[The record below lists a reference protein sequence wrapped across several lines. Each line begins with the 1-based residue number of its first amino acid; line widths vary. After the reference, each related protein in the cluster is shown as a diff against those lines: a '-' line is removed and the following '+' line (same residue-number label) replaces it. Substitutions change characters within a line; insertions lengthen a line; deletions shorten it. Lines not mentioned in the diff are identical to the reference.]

1 MAKSKK
7 SKILASMLAVSTMA
21 VFYAAPVMAGD
32 GSIQAGTNVGGIKI
46 TIDRE
51 DFGQDGTADSGNY
64 MYYHYDGALGSQ
76 SKVSGQLFISSENIA
91 EALKGQNVTFG
102 AVTADTISA
111 ASGAFEVNSEGIVD
125 AASFN
130 ATTGDITTNKYSL
143 NTVGAGLA
151 TVEEKTAAMYHTTVN
166 GQHLTTISGKVV
178 AGGVTMQN
186 GNITT
191 TGTLVAREV
200 ANSSGVT
207 LSNLDNAVDTLNTSV
222 AGVTT
227 DITDLQ
233 NKTQNMS
240 AGRNYTTFKG
250 SLSTEGSISSGNSA
264 VQLRGNWGQ
273 EAAIDLRDTNNNY
286 ATLTATQL
294 ANINNVVQ
302 ENGNVVANSLNVAN
316 GAFEVTNDG
325 TVNGPGNFTIYNN
338 GVMYAP
344 DGGTI
349 GGVIFNN
356 DGSVAGTHFSIAAN
370 GEITATNFNA
380 GSYNLVDVGND
391 LTELQGTVDG
401 TTADITALEQKTAGI
416 NKSGAVTTVEGVAFA
431 QGHMDADAVVT
442 DELTVNGLSNLDGVR
457 VDNGSIYAD
466 NDSYVGGVQLAD
478 GLVNGVNMDNLR
490 GIERE
495 TYADGSG
502 MTTIEGATSFDQ
514 GGMSINTST
523 GTTAVSGGVATFRDN
538 NGSFTQIMGGDITAE
553 TLNGKNIDE
562 MFDTVTETNANV
574 GGIKRIDSNGDGT
587 LDTTTIEDTLSVS
600 SDQIL
605 AQTGSS
611 QLVITEDVAGLSSGN
626 ASFALSNNELQLSVA
641 GNGLLVN
648 QFGTN
653 LNGIVNFIG
662 HDGNSYTLANLEG
675 RVYDLEQKT
684 QNITSADPGQG
695 GGSEVPP
702 TDEGHTGFEGD
713 VTVGGDINADEGNF
727 NKVNTD
733 EITVGDSTFI
743 DGDSVNS
750 NEGNFKDKVTVGG
763 EGGTSITGDGM
774 TVGTADKGTTV
785 SDSGVSIK
793 NEYGSV
799 ETGVVDGKNDVVV
812 TDEDGN
818 RTSLVDTAGRVDNL
832 EQGVAE
838 LNNRVG
844 ELEDRIDKVGAMAAA
859 IANLRTMGYDPAAP
873 TEVAVGIGQYR
884 DETGAALGLFHY
896 PNRDF
901 MLSLSVSTSGD
912 EVMGGIGAT
921 WKFGRKS
928 PEKVAEIKKAQ
939 AEADVRRAEE
949 AKLAKAEEMKQ
960 AAKEAKIK
968 AQQERH
974 AKLAAER
981 AAQAEAAR

>member
-7 SKILASMLAVSTMA
+7 SKILAMA
-21 VFYAAPVMAGD
+21 LCASVMTGIYASPVMAEDLSVTLDGQGIVVVGTDVTGNFTIAGADIATALNGTELNLNSVTANTISNTGNNFFVGAEGD
-32 GSIQAGTNVGGIKI
+32 VSAVSGDFGGTVINAQGINVGSSKPFKLGQ
-46 TIDRE
+46 IDVTGRNL
-51 DFGQDGTADSGNY
+51 S
-64 MYYHYDGALGSQ
+64 
-76 SKVSGQLFISSENIA
+76 
-91 EALKGQNVTFG
+91 NVG
-102 AVTADTISA
+102 
-111 ASGAFEVNSEGIVD
+111 
-125 AASFN
+125 
-130 ATTGDITTNKYSL
+130 Y
-143 NTVGAGLA
+143 
-151 TVEEKTAAMYHTTVN
+151 
-166 GQHLTTISGKVV
+166 ISG
-178 AGGVTMQN
+178 
-186 GNITT
+186 
-191 TGTLVAREV
+191 
-200 ANSSGVT
+200 
-207 LSNLDNAVDTLNTSV
+207 DTLNFKTLNMGEDGNDTLAQITGDKVRAYNTAINAETGALTGADGSV
-222 AGVTT
+222 IGGVE
-227 DITDLQ
+227 
-233 NKTQNMS
+233 
-240 AGRNYTTFKG
+240 F
-250 SLSTEGSISSGNSA
+250 
-264 VQLRGNWGQ
+264 
-273 EAAIDLRDTNNNY
+273 
-286 ATLTATQL
+286 
-294 ANINNVVQ
+294 
-302 ENGNVVANSLNVAN
+302 NGNGTIEAAN
-316 GAFEVTNDG
+316 GAFDVDTNGNVTANRVTVGNTVVTGSSVTTNYLLADEGEIGSVMISGGLVDG
-325 TVNGPGNFTIYNN
+325 VDVSSLGQAFDSEI
-338 GVMYAP
+338 GV
-344 DGGTI
+344 I
-349 GGVIFNN
+349 GGITRTDENN
-356 DGSVAGTHFSIAAN
+356 DGI
-370 GEITATNFNA
+370 
-380 GSYNLVDVGND
+380 
-391 LTELQGTVDG
+391 
-401 TTADITALEQKTAGI
+401 
-416 NKSGAVTTVEGVAFA
+416 
-431 QGHMDADAVVT
+431 
-442 DELTVNGLSNLDGVR
+442 LD
-457 VDNGSIYAD
+457 
-466 NDSYVGGVQLAD
+466 
-478 GLVNGVNMDNLR
+478 
-490 GIERE
+490 
-495 TYADGSG
+495 T
-502 MTTIEGATSFDQ
+502 TTIEGSTSFDANGMNVGNGAVVANTDGSFSAGNGAFDVDTNGNVTANRVTVGNTVVTGTSVTTDVIYADEGQIGGTLIQ
-514 GGMSINTST
+514 GGFVNADNVFSANYNLEEVGDNLADLT
-523 GTTAVSGGVATFRDN
+523 GSVGNIGDNVAGITRDAEDGAVPGEG
-538 NGSFTQIMGGDITAE
+538 
-553 TLNGKNIDE
+553 
-562 MFDTVTETNANV
+562 
-574 GGIKRIDSNGDGT
+574 
-587 LDTTTIEDTLSVS
+587 TTTIEDTLSVS
-600 SDQIL
+600 GDSVL
-605 AQTGSS
+605 AQVGSS

-653 LNGIVNFIG
+653 LNGTVNFIG
-662 HDGNSYTLANLEG
+662 HDGNSYTLSDLEG

-684 QNITSADPGQG
+684 QNITSTDPGQG
-695 GGSEVPP
+695 GSSEVPP
-702 TDEGHTGFEGD
+702 TGDGHTGFEGD

-733 EITVGDSTFI
+733 EITVGNSTFI

-832 EQGVAE
+832 EQGVSE

-939 AEADVRRAEE
+939 AEADARRAEE

-981 AAQAEAAR
+981 AAQAEAAK

>member
-7 SKILASMLAVSTMA
+7 SKILAMA
-21 VFYAAPVMAGD
+21 LCASVMTGIYASPVMAEDLSVTLDGQGIVVVGTDVTGNFTIAGADIATALNGTELNLNSVTANTISNTGNNFFVGAEGD
-32 GSIQAGTNVGGIKI
+32 VSAVSGDFGGTVINAQGINVGSSKPFKLGQ
-46 TIDRE
+46 IDVTGRNL
-51 DFGQDGTADSGNY
+51 S
-64 MYYHYDGALGSQ
+64 
-76 SKVSGQLFISSENIA
+76 
-91 EALKGQNVTFG
+91 NVG
-102 AVTADTISA
+102 
-111 ASGAFEVNSEGIVD
+111 
-125 AASFN
+125 
-130 ATTGDITTNKYSL
+130 Y
-143 NTVGAGLA
+143 
-151 TVEEKTAAMYHTTVN
+151 
-166 GQHLTTISGKVV
+166 ISG
-178 AGGVTMQN
+178 
-186 GNITT
+186 
-191 TGTLVAREV
+191 
-200 ANSSGVT
+200 
-207 LSNLDNAVDTLNTSV
+207 DTLNFKTLNMGEDGNDTLAQITGDKVRAYNTAINAETGALTGADGSV
-222 AGVTT
+222 IGGVE
-227 DITDLQ
+227 
-233 NKTQNMS
+233 
-240 AGRNYTTFKG
+240 F
-250 SLSTEGSISSGNSA
+250 
-264 VQLRGNWGQ
+264 
-273 EAAIDLRDTNNNY
+273 
-286 ATLTATQL
+286 
-294 ANINNVVQ
+294 
-302 ENGNVVANSLNVAN
+302 NGNGTIEAAN
-316 GAFEVTNDG
+316 GAFDVDTNGNVTANRVTVGNTVVTGSSVTTNYLLADEGEIGSVMISGGLVDG
-325 TVNGPGNFTIYNN
+325 VDVSSLGQAFDSEI
-338 GVMYAP
+338 GV
-344 DGGTI
+344 I
-349 GGVIFNN
+349 GGITRTDENN
-356 DGSVAGTHFSIAAN
+356 DGI
-370 GEITATNFNA
+370 
-380 GSYNLVDVGND
+380 
-391 LTELQGTVDG
+391 
-401 TTADITALEQKTAGI
+401 
-416 NKSGAVTTVEGVAFA
+416 
-431 QGHMDADAVVT
+431 
-442 DELTVNGLSNLDGVR
+442 LD
-457 VDNGSIYAD
+457 
-466 NDSYVGGVQLAD
+466 
-478 GLVNGVNMDNLR
+478 
-490 GIERE
+490 
-495 TYADGSG
+495 T
-502 MTTIEGATSFDQ
+502 TTIEGSTSFDANGMNVGNGAVVANTDGSFSAGNGAFDVDTNGNVTANRVTVGNTVVTGTSVTTDVIYADEGQIGGTLIQ
-514 GGMSINTST
+514 GGFVNADNVFSANYNLEEVGDNLADLT
-523 GTTAVSGGVATFRDN
+523 GSVGNIGDNVAGITRDAEDGAVPGEG
-538 NGSFTQIMGGDITAE
+538 
-553 TLNGKNIDE
+553 
-562 MFDTVTETNANV
+562 
-574 GGIKRIDSNGDGT
+574 
-587 LDTTTIEDTLSVS
+587 TTTIEDTLSVS
-600 SDQIL
+600 GDSVL
-605 AQTGSS
+605 AQVGSS

-653 LNGIVNFIG
+653 LNGTVNFIG

-684 QNITSADPGQG
+684 QNITSTDPGQG
-695 GGSEVPP
+695 GSSEVPP
-702 TDEGHTGFEGD
+702 TGDGHTGFEGD
-713 VTVGGDINADEGNF
+713 VIVGGDINADAGNF

-733 EITVGDSTFI
+733 EITVGDNTFI

-832 EQGVAE
+832 EQGVSE

-939 AEADVRRAEE
+939 AEADARRAEE

-981 AAQAEAAR
+981 AAQAEAAK

>member
-1 MAKSKK
+1 
-7 SKILASMLAVSTMA
+7 MLAVSTMA
-21 VFYAAPVMAGD
+21 VFYAAPVMAED
-32 GSIQAGTNVGGIKI
+32 LSVDVG
-46 TIDRE
+46 
-51 DFGQDGTADSGNY
+51 
-64 MYYHYDGALGSQ
+64 
-76 SKVSGQLFISSENIA
+76 
-91 EALKGQNVTFG
+91 
-102 AVTADTISA
+102 
-111 ASGAFEVNSEGIVD
+111 
-125 AASFN
+125 
-130 ATTGDITTNKYSL
+130 
-143 NTVGAGLA
+143 
-151 TVEEKTAAMYHTTVN
+151 
-166 GQHLTTISGKVV
+166 
-178 AGGVTMQN
+178 N
-186 GNITT
+186 GNNELSTSIHIDMPFGPDIDIPVLPV
-191 TGTLVAREV
+191 TGTLTIAGSDIATALTDTNLTLNSVTANTIGTTGNNFIVGTEGDV
-200 ANSSGVT
+200 SANSVTTSGNVVT
-207 LSNLDNAVDTLNTSV
+207 LSGDVL
-222 AGVTT
+222 AGTYSLKTVG
-227 DITDLQ
+227 DL
-233 NKTQNMS
+233 TQNIDS
-240 AGRNYTTFKG
+240 ARTTAGTTTFKG
-250 SLSTEGSISSGNSA
+250 DVNVDGNVKAATGSFERMTLNGSDI
-264 VQLRGNWGQ
+264 
-273 EAAIDLRDTNNNY
+273 Y
-286 ATLTATQL
+286 AGGHVLKVGDQTLNFLL
-294 ANINNVVQ
+294 ANRAI
-302 ENGNVVANSLNVAN
+302 EN
-316 GAFEVTNDG
+316 
-325 TVNGPGNFTIYNN
+325 
-338 GVMYAP
+338 
-344 DGGTI
+344 
-349 GGVIFNN
+349 
-356 DGSVAGTHFSIAAN
+356 
-370 GEITATNFNA
+370 TA
-380 GSYNLVDVGND
+380 
-391 LTELQGTVDG
+391 
-401 TTADITALEQKTAGI
+401 
-416 NKSGAVTTVEGVAFA
+416 
-431 QGHMDADAVVT
+431 
-442 DELTVNGLSNLDGVR
+442 
-457 VDNGSIYAD
+457 
-466 NDSYVGGVQLAD
+466 
-478 GLVNGVNMDNLR
+478 

-502 MTTIEGATSFDQ
+502 ITTVEGATSFDQ
-514 GGMSINTST
+514 GGMSINTNS
-523 GTTAVSGGVATFRDN
+523 GTTAVSGGQATFTDK

-600 SDQIL
+600 SNQIL

-626 ASFALSNNELQLSVA
+626 ASFALRNNELQLSVA

-653 LNGIVNFIG
+653 LNGTVNFIG
-662 HDGNSYTLANLEG
+662 HDGNSYTLSDLEG

-684 QNITSADPGQG
+684 QNITSTDPGQG
-695 GGSEVPP
+695 GSSEVPP
-702 TDEGHTGFEGD
+702 TGDGHTGFEGD

-733 EITVGDSTFI
+733 EITVGNSTFI

-832 EQGVAE
+832 EQGVSE

-844 ELEDRIDKVGAMAAA
+844 KLEDRIDKVGAMAAA

-939 AEADVRRAEE
+939 AEADARRAEE

-981 AAQAEAAR
+981 AAQAEAAK

>member
-1 MAKSKK
+1 
-7 SKILASMLAVSTMA
+7 MLAVSTMA

-416 NKSGAVTTVEGVAFA
+416 NKSGAV
-431 QGHMDADAVVT
+431 
-442 DELTVNGLSNLDGVR
+442 
-457 VDNGSIYAD
+457 
-466 NDSYVGGVQLAD
+466 
-478 GLVNGVNMDNLR
+478 
-490 GIERE
+490 
-495 TYADGSG
+495 
-502 MTTIEGATSFDQ
+502 TTIEGATSFDQ

-921 WKFGRKS
+921 WKFGRKT

-981 AAQAEAAR
+981 AAQAEAAK